1 MDSVIITGAGGF
13 IGSAVVKAVAESG
26 RHVIAV
32 VRFQGKYPKLSSV
45 EYLEGDLIQDSIWK
59 DLKASQPTALLHLAA
74 IIPNSF
80 VGDSAQSA
88 AEQNRCMD
96 DKAIAFCEEIG
107 ARLIYASGAS
117 VYGLSY
123 SGIRRENDKC
133 DPIGPYLVEKYRTEK
148 KIMNSSEIKNPCC
161 LRINAPYGP
170 NQRARTVICIFVENA
185 LRNQILYYYGSGART
200 QDFTYVDDIGNA
212 FLLALNSNAQG
223 VFNISGGQPISM
235 RNLSLLVTKLI
246 PNCTSEV
253 KASDK
258 KDPQESFR
266 ANYDISLAN
275 NRLFWNP
282 KIGLKEGITNYIK
295 FLKEQIC
302 E

>member
-1 MDSVIITGAGGF
+1 MDSVIIAGAGGF

-45 EYLEGDLIQDSIWK
+45 EYLEGNLIQDSIWK

-74 IIPNSF
+74 VIPNSF
-80 VGDSAQSA
+80 VGDSAQST

-117 VYGLSY
+117 VYGLSC

-148 KIMNSSEIKNPCC
+148 NIMNSSEIKNPCC

-170 NQRARTVICIFVENA
+170 GQRARTVIRIFVENA

-212 FLLALNSNAQG
+212 FLLALNSNVRG
-223 VFNISGGQPISM
+223 IFNISGGQPISM
-235 RNLSLLVTKLI
+235 CNLALFVTKLI
-246 PNCTSEV
+246 TNCTSEV
-253 KASDK
+253 KASGK

-266 ANYDISLAN
+266 ARYDISLAKE
-275 NRLFWNP
+275 RLSWIP
-282 KIGLKEGITNYIK
+282 KIDLREGLYRYIRVLKKE
-295 FLKEQIC
+295 LC
-302 E
+302 